1 VKRELAAFGAHLDT
15 TTMPLVRF
23 RWFDSLSPRRRSGE
37 RVRERGFQFSA
48 IRWKVPLSPA
58 FSPLVPRKE
67 RGAGGF
73 HDGVVSKMALALAFW
88 QAPVPN
94 HGSRSG
100 ASSNNKLRFPSPG
113 LTATLSPSD
122 GEGQGSSEI
131 LQTGLDSVVVQR
143 CALRALSFT
152 LTTDYPLDTLAPWQ
166 NLL

>member
-1 VKRELAAFGAHLDT
+1 MEGA
-15 TTMPLVRF
+15 
-23 RWFDSLSPRRRSGE
+23 
-37 RVRERGFQFSA
+37 
-48 IRWKVPLSPA
+48 PLSPA
-58 FSPLVPRKE
+58 LSPLVPRKE